1 MSYIFCVLDSRT
13 FLPKLM
19 VFSSPEMVGNFYLLA
34 GFDQKYIKVNVGA
47 YCTDQKRRFLGQLC
61 DFAYKGDETA
71 NVTDKNMSNEAKQIL
86 PYCSK
91 ENHQIFCKNYDNLK
105 TLHNSKNLIC
115 PKVRTRFTYYISKPQ
130 TELQFSFFF
139 EIISY
144 IY

>member
-1 MSYIFCVLDSRT
+1 
-13 FLPKLM
+13 
-19 VFSSPEMVGNFYLLA
+19 MVGNFYLLA
-34 GFDQKYIKVNVGA
+34 CFDQKYIKVNVVV

-86 PYCSK
+86 PYCSE
-91 ENHQIFCKNYDNLK
+91 ENHQIMCKIHSNLK
-105 TLHNSKNLIC
+105 TLHNPKYLIF
-115 PKVRTRFTYYISKPQ
+115 PTVRTTYYISKPQ
-130 TELQFSFFF
+130 TELEISFFF

>member
-1 MSYIFCVLDSRT
+1 MLHPV
-13 FLPKLM
+13 
-19 VFSSPEMVGNFYLLA
+19 VV
-34 GFDQKYIKVNVGA
+34 

-86 PYCSK
+86 PYCSE
-91 ENHQIFCKNYDNLK
+91 ENHQTMCKIHSNLK
-105 TLHNSKNLIC
+105 TLHNSKYLIF
-115 PKVRTRFTYYISKPQ
+115 PKVRSTYYTSKPQ
-130 TELQFSFFF
+130 TDLQISFFC